1 MIAQNPSLREA
12 RLTDL
17 APIIP
22 HRHDASIL
30 NWLEGTGR
38 LMERENTE
46 RSPLADPD
54 DMEEI
59 NALMSGDDADFEE
72 EDVSSGDDD

>member
-1 MIAQNPSLREA
+1 MAPQNPSLREA
-12 RLTDL
+12 RITDL

-22 HRHDASIL
+22 HRRDASIL

-38 LMERENTE
+38 LMEREG
-46 RSPLADPD
+46 ADRALLSDSD

-72 EDVSSGDDD
+72 DDLGGDDDD